1 MATLSNV
8 NTGSSPN
15 DGTGDDLRTAFTTI
29 NSNFQAI
36 SGIFPN
42 LDVAD
47 LEANITSTGTSTF
60 NVLNGATIGNADAAI
75 VGGTV
80 SAATIG
86 NSGASLVGTIST
98 AAQTNITSLGT
109 LSGLTVSGTSTF
121 NTGQVVVNAGL
132 SVVGAI
138 TTGITELGGNTYEL
152 ASDDNTIIANLGAL
166 GNTVVTLA
174 NAANNTSRAVTLLV
188 YDPTNTANLVMTIQV
203 NPGEGNIFVSANA
216 NFQSTDIGVDIGVNS
231 YKVISNGNYWIR
243 T

>member
-36 SGIFPN
+36 TGIFPN

-47 LEANITSTGTSTF
+47 LAANITSTGTSTF
-60 NVLNGATIGNADAAI
+60 NVLNGATIGNAAAAI

-132 SVVGAI
+132 SIVGAI
-138 TTGITELGGNTYEL
+138 TKAITELGGNTYAL
-152 ASDDNTIIANLGAL
+152 ASDDNTVIANLGAL
-166 GNTVVTLA
+166 GNTTVTLA
-174 NAANNTSRAVTLLV
+174 NSANNTSRAVTLVV
-188 YDPTNTANLVMTIQV
+188 YDPTDTANLVMTVQT
-203 NPGEGNIFVSANA
+203 NSGEGNIFISANA
-216 NFQSTDIGVDIGVNS
+216 HFQSTDIGVDRGQNTLRL
-231 YKVISNGNYWIR
+231 ISNGQYWI
-243 T
+243 TI